1 MYKPKKNDT
10 ILFGCSGFFGP
21 IILDHYPNIVAA
33 GRTPPPKFIKNKFVK
48 IKDIKNINKIRN
60 FNYKNVIFLIGNS
73 HHSDLNSNN
82 LEKALS
88 YNFYHFKNCIEFFI
102 KKKVKRVIIFSG
114 ALIYGKK
121 NLKLPVNENQKID
134 GFQNNYLF
142 SKYLSEQIA
151 EFYRKKINIINVRLS
166 NIYGPTFL
174 KRPDLIQ
181 EILNQIIIQ
190 NKKQIFIK
198 SFKPKRDFIYA
209 TDAAHAVVKLL
220 KTNYSGN
227 INLGSGKMNSIK
239 KVCDIITKYTGV
251 KIKSKNKKVGGQM
264 KFVFNNN
271 RLKQITNWKPKY
283 SLERGIK
290 LTIDKMLETKNE
302 N

>member
-1 MYKPKKNDT
+1 MYKPKKNNT

-33 GRTPPPKFIKNKFVK
+33 GRTPPPNFIKNKFIK

-88 YNFYHFKNCIEFFI
+88 YNFYPFKNCIEFFI
-102 KKKVKRVIIFSG
+102 RKKVKRVIIFSG

-121 NLKLPVNENQKID
+121 NLKLPVNENRKID

-151 EFYRKKINIINVRLS
+151 EFYRNKINIINVRLS
-166 NIYGPTFL
+166 NIYGPTLL

-209 TDAAHAVVKLL
+209 TDAASAVVKLL

-239 KVCDIITKYTGV
+239 KVCDIITKHTGV

-271 RLKQITNWKPKY
+271 RLRKITNWKPKY

-290 LTIDKMLETKNE
+290 LTIDKMLQIKNE